1 VVFVERFPGR
11 VRGRIGD
18 RTLVDRD
25 AGLFVHETDELP
37 HYAFPVADVHVDG
50 EPEPHAA
57 GHVTVAWEAMEE
69 WYEEDERVEVHPRD
83 PYHRIDTLATSR
95 VVRVSLAGIVLAESR
110 RARALFEMSLQIRW
124 YLPRDDVRFELLQES
139 PTVTR
144 CAYKGT
150 ARHWSAHTSG
160 EVVDD
165 VAWSHE
171 HVRREGEPVQH
182 LVAFYDELVDV
193 EIDGDPQDRP
203 ATRWSR

>member
-1 VVFVERFPGR
+1 MVFVERFPGR

-50 EPEPHAA
+50 EPEPHAP

-83 PYHRIDTLATSR
+83 PYHRIDTFATSR

-110 RARALFEMSLQIRW
+110 RARALFEMSL
-124 YLPRDDVRFELLQES
+124 
-139 PTVTR
+139 
-144 CAYKGT
+144 
-150 ARHWSAHTSG
+150 
-160 EVVDD
+160 
-165 VAWSHE
+165 
-171 HVRREGEPVQH
+171 
-182 LVAFYDELVDV
+182 
-193 EIDGDPQDRP
+193 
-203 ATRWSR
+203 

>member
-83 PYHRIDTLATSR
+83 PYHRIDTFGLNLVRQLTTPEVEELAPYVTQLRYR
-95 VVRVSLAGIVLAESR
+95 VLR
-110 RARALFEMSLQIRW
+110 R
-124 YLPRDDVRFELLQES
+124 
-139 PTVTR
+139 
-144 CAYKGT
+144 
-150 ARHWSAHTSG
+150 
-160 EVVDD
+160 
-165 VAWSHE
+165 
-171 HVRREGEPVQH
+171 
-182 LVAFYDELVDV
+182 
-193 EIDGDPQDRP
+193 
-203 ATRWSR
+203 